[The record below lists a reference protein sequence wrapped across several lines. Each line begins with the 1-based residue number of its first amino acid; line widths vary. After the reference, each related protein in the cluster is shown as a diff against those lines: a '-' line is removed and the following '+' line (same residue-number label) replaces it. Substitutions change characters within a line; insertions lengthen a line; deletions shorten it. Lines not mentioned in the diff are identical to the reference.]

1 MIPKLNDKPQYEM
14 TIPSTNTD
22 IKFRPY
28 LVKEEKVLMMAFE
41 SQDQKAAL
49 NAIVDT
55 VRACVDTE
63 INTEEL
69 KLYDVEYMF
78 TKIRAKSVG
87 ENVKLIFTCS
97 DCQTENTESVNI
109 DNISVV
115 GSDIENVID
124 INEDISVEMTYPEY
138 QKMIRNDK
146 IIEPDSEVTTTL
158 ELVTDC
164 ISCINTPEE
173 KILVKNEPREKL
185 VEFVESMTNDQF
197 AKLRTYVESMPRVEI
212 NHNYVCKGCQA
223 KKEVKIRNISDF
235 F

>member
-1 MIPKLNDKPQYEM
+1 MIPTLNDKPQYEM
-14 TIPSTNTD
+14 MIPSTKTEV
-22 IKFRPY
+22 KFRPY

-55 VRACVDTE
+55 VKACVSEE

-87 ENVKLIFTCS
+87 ENVKLVFTCS
-97 DCQTENTESVNI
+97 SCQTENTESVNI
-109 DNISVV
+109 DSISVV
-115 GSDIENVID
+115 GDPKENVID
-124 INEDISVEMTYPEY
+124 INDDISVEMMYPEY
-138 QKMIRNDK
+138 AKMIRNDK
-146 IIEPDSEVTTTL
+146 IVEPSSEVTTTL

-185 VEFVESMTNDQF
+185 IEFVESMTNDQF

-212 NHNYVCKGCQA
+212 NHKYVCKGCQE
-223 KKEVKIRNISDF
+223 KKEVRIRNIADF

>member
-63 INTEEL
+63 KL

-115 GSDIENVID
+115 GSDTENVID
-124 INEDISVEMTYPEY
+124 INEDISVEMT
-138 QKMIRNDK
+138 Q
-146 IIEPDSEVTTTL
+146 
-158 ELVTDC
+158 
-164 ISCINTPEE
+164 E
-173 KILVKNEPREKL
+173 KNLL
-185 VEFVESMTNDQF
+185 S
-197 AKLRTYVESMPRVEI
+197 L
-212 NHNYVCKGCQA
+212 
-223 KKEVKIRNISDF
+223 
-235 F
+235 